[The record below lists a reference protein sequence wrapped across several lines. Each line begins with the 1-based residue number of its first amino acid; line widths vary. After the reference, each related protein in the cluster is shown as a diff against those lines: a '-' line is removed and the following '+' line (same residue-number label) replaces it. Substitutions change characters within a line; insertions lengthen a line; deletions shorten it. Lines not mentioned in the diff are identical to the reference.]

1 MGGADEGGL
10 VDDPLTVGQGLLGVE
25 DEQPVALDGSVEQ
38 GQEAGRRGEVP
49 AHDDS
54 RLGQLQGAETAEDL
68 MLADDAHP
76 LTIGRG
82 VETDIRTAPGV
93 RAASSVGTVAR

>member
-1 MGGADEGGL
+1 
-10 VDDPLTVGQGLLGVE
+10 
-25 DEQPVALDGSVEQ
+25 
-38 GQEAGRRGEVP
+38 
-49 AHDDS
+49 
-54 RLGQLQGAETAEDL
+54 